1 MLGSAARGL
10 PGGELRVRLVRHG
23 RAEKGSRWDGP
34 DALRPLTDDGLRHA
48 KRIGA
53 SLARNRPDRLLS
65 SPFLRCRQTLEP
77 LAQRLGLAVET
88 REWLAKGENPRK
100 IADLLRRERGR
111 NVVCCTHTELLEEI
125 ESELDELGVEARL
138 IGRGTPGASAGE
150 SERMAV
156 VDLGSTS
163 FHMLVAEVTPAGGLV
178 PVGRSRAM
186 LELGYWLASGGRI
199 PPDAQSEALR
209 AAKRLRQR
217 ATALGVTRLLPVG
230 TAALRDAANGAELR
244 RQLGEVLEAP
254 VRLLSG
260 AEEARLMFAAFRRRV
275 LLPEGP
281 VLGADLGGGS
291 LELALGDLHRIR
303 REWTLRL
310 GAARLR
316 AELANADPL
325 SARAVR
331 AIRDRVRDLVEPVAP
346 ALLANPP
353 ELAVAAG
360 GTARA
365 LGRLVVGL
373 RGMRPARSINQLFV
387 PIAELRA
394 IARHLV
400 ATPRAARLR
409 MPGMRRRR
417 IDLLPVGALV
427 LATLAEVLD
436 LDGYTLTDWGLRE
449 GVLLEAV
456 GVEI

>member
-1 MLGSAARGL
+1 MLGSRARGL
-10 PGGELRVRLVRHG
+10 PGGEVRVRLVRHG

-34 DALRPLTDDGLRHA
+34 DALRPLTAEGLRHA

-53 SLARNRPDRLLS
+53 SLARNRPDRLLA

-77 LAQRLGLAVET
+77 LAERLGLAVET
-88 REWLAKGENPRK
+88 REWLAKGEDPRK
-100 IADLLRRERGR
+100 AADLLRRERGR
-111 NVVCCTHTELLEEI
+111 NLVCCTHTELLADI

-138 IGRGTPGASAGE
+138 IGRSAPREAAGAS
-150 SERMAV
+150 ERLAV
-156 VDLGSTS
+156 VDLGSTT
-163 FHMLVAEVTPAGGLV
+163 FHMLVADVTAAGGLV
-178 PVGRSRAM
+178 PVARSRAM
-186 LELGYWLASGGRI
+186 LELGSWLATSRHI
-199 PPDAQSEALR
+199 PRQAETEALR
-209 AAKRLRQR
+209 AARQLRRR
-217 ATALGVTRLLPVG
+217 ATALGVTQLLPVG
-230 TAALRDAANGAELR
+230 TAALREAANGGELR
-244 RQLGEVLEAP
+244 RQLGEALGAP

-260 AEEARLMFAAFRRRV
+260 VEEARLMFAAFRRRV
-275 LLPEGP
+275 LLPAGP

-291 LELALGDLHRIR
+291 LELAVGDLRHIR

-316 AELANADPL
+316 AELATDDPL
-325 SARAVR
+325 SQRATR
-331 AIRDRVRDLVEPVAP
+331 AIRERVRELAEPVAT
-346 ALLANPP
+346 ALRANRP

-360 GTARA
+360 GTARS

-387 PIAELRA
+387 PTSELRA
-394 IARHLV
+394 VARHLV

-417 IDLLPVGALV
+417 VDLLPVGALV

-456 GVEI
+456 GVER